1 MYLPVRVCM
10 ILIIQSHIT
19 QSTKL
24 FPLLKDLGCSR
35 STLRYDLQSKNISE
49 IGANVFR
56 LCKNLVRI
64 VHLDKNRISKISS
77 SAFEGT
83 KIQLLYLNGNR
94 LKCIPDLHTIK
105 NTLRYL
111 FLDHNRLGQCQ
122 MCTQNCTATYKLV
135 SLSLAYNY
143 LTQLPWIVFCTNRL
157 KSINLMGNKFQ
168 TLPDLFSMGILRSYS
183 NHGRLLLD
191 DNPFCCG
198 CNVLWVLEWEEGC
211 KGGRGAPY
219 CTLSSPPICTSG
231 PYQGRLWRNLT
242 IYDLSFYC
250 NSTTTTG

>member
-1 MYLPVRVCM
+1 M

-24 FPLLKDLGCSR
+24 FPLLKDLGCPR
-35 STLRYDLQSKNISE
+35 SYGSYSLKYKNISE

-56 LCKNLVRI
+56 LCKNLVRQ
-64 VHLDKNRISKISS
+64 VHLDANRISKISS

-83 KIQLLYLNGNR
+83 KIQLLSFIGNR
-94 LKCIPDLHTIK
+94 LTCIPDLHTIK

-111 FLDHNRLGQCQ
+111 FLDHNRLGKCQ

-135 SLSLAYNY
+135 TLSLTYNY

-168 TLPDLFSMGILRSYS
+168 TLPDLFSMGILHSYS
-183 NHGRLLLD
+183 NHGRLYID
-191 DNPFCCG
+191 DNPFSCD
-198 CNVLWVLEWEEGC
+198 CNVLWVMEWQEGC
-211 KGGRGAPY
+211 KVGRGAPY

-231 PYQGRLWRNLT
+231 PSQGRLWRNLT
-242 IYDLSFYC
+242 IDDLSFDC